1 MSKLDAY
8 NSTLVGMPNFQI
20 KKLQKIQNA
29 AAKLVQA
36 PKLDSITKIR
46 KEFHWFPI
54 GDLIKHYD
62 IILSFYADNSQKY
75 IHFNPDSNV
84 DVKKAV
90 SKMELCCAKVRN
102 WMSSN
107 QLKLNEGKT
116 KVMIFGKPSDL
127 KKLNITSICIRDSRI
142 IPSLVATN
150 IGVDRHSG
158 LKLE

>member
-1 MSKLDAY
+1 MTDTDLETSDNQQGVLLGPDLY
-8 NSTLVGMPNFQI
+8 SDFTRP
-20 KKLQKIQNA
+20 
-29 AAKLVQA
+29 
-36 PKLDSITKIR
+36 
-46 KEFHWFPI
+46 H

-62 IILSFYADNSQKY
+62 IILSFYADHSQK
-75 IHFNPDSNV
+75 
-84 DVKKAV
+84 
-90 SKMELCCAKVRN
+90 
-102 WMSSN
+102 SSN